1 MKHILQGLETLDK
14 KTEQRKL
21 LWKRLSKLETQ
32 KLFQVG
38 VDDRKKSPQV
48 WEIKYFF
55 FWDFLLSFCRPNVKT
70 ISALWPNCLKKS
82 CSYAELT
89 PTSPNVAITH
99 SRWVRVEVERGA
111 CRCHAS
117 SRSFPTADFY
127 ILQSWQKLKL
137 LGLEMVAAVKFSK
150 KKGVSPST
158 SLVMLNNLV
167 KKVHW
172 SLFSPQYSWVWLE
185 LENSLV
191 YFKISPYLPNRSM
204 AGITLFAWTS
214 VVVRVKLNEISSQ
227 THHWILITSFG
238 QALHPWD

>member
-1 MKHILQGLETLDK
+1 MCEKLNTSLFLRLPPFILQAECQNHIRIVAK
-14 KTEQRKL
+14 
-21 LWKRLSKLETQ
+21 LSKEVLLVCGTHAY
-32 KLFQVG
+32 KPKCRHYAFKVSTSG
-38 VDDRKKSPQV
+38 SRK
-48 WEIKYFF
+48 
-55 FWDFLLSFCRPNVKT
+55 
-70 ISALWPNCLKKS
+70 
-82 CSYAELT
+82 
-89 PTSPNVAITH
+89 
-99 SRWVRVEVERGA
+99 GA
-111 CRCHAS
+111 CLHG
-117 SRSFPTADFY
+117 RSFPTADFY